1 MLWGLSEKMAL
12 IFLNFVTKMG
22 ENKVKGG
29 KTVSYFEI
37 LTHNLMYEWIFW
49 PRDQDH
55 FFFNITHSSFLAG
68 LNMKDLKSFEAKKKK
83 KKLFKICLDYWDFI
97 KCLRQNNYRF
107 VIGKLISRL
116 CILYVSSLFHIH
128 SYISKEVGKPVLKVL
143 IIINSSCPKIISK
156 LGYLACACWPII
168 DRMFTVPSK

>member
-1 MLWGLSEKMAL
+1 MNEFSDQETKIIFFL
-12 IFLNFVTKMG
+12 IPHTPVFLQD
-22 ENKVKGG
+22 
-29 KTVSYFEI
+29 
-37 LTHNLMYEWIFW
+37 LTWRIWSLL
-49 PRDQDH
+49 RQ
-55 FFFNITHSSFLAG
+55 
-68 LNMKDLKSFEAKKKK
+68 KKKK
-83 KKLFKICLDYWDFI
+83 TKLFKICLDYWDFI